1 MQLLAVRR
9 QVVVVPAVAI
19 GALLG
24 LAACAETGRATTEPD
39 LIEIGS
45 RYVTDTPYRRALLE
59 SSLVD
64 PTNGYAQRRLAE
76 YAVTDRF
83 AAPAGWDAR
92 PVWNPSVAKW
102 HADAATLQDST
113 PVLTDGATTH
123 DALLALGRRAFE
135 EYPAQRLA
143 GADVAAQSATSAAQF
158 GMWVA
163 EDGWV
168 GGLVS
173 VTSPTG
179 QAPYLAAT
187 CATCHARVE
196 DGALVHGVANQAL
209 DLGALFARNA
219 ADASSYERL
228 LRWGPGRVDVT
239 PLGDDPAAISD
250 LRPIARQHRLH
261 WAGTLHHS
269 FGALLVRVETL
280 LITSSATHRPPRELV
295 FALTYYLWHLEAS
308 AARAPD
314 DGHAAGAAVFAADCA
329 GCHGFDGRPVRAVP
343 IDAPGTDRVLA
354 ESPDR
359 GTGEWRVPSL
369 WGAGTRGRLLHDL
382 SAEDLHDLLDPARQ
396 DRAGGHAFGSQRTA
410 AEREALVA
418 FVETLGVPPSG
429 ASPRASL
436 PSR

>member
-1 MQLLAVRR
+1 VQLLSVRR
-9 QVVVVPAVAI
+9 QVGVAA
-19 GALLG
+19 GVAFAALLG
-24 LAACAETGRATTEPD
+24 LAACAETDRPPTESD

-45 RYVTDTPYRRALLE
+45 RYVVDTTYRRALLE
-59 SSLVD
+59 ASLVD

-83 AAPAGWDAR
+83 AAPTGWDAR
-92 PVWNPSVAKW
+92 PVWNPAVAKW
-102 HADAATLQDST
+102 RGDETTLQAAA
-113 PVLTDGATTH
+113 PVLTGGSATH
-123 DALLALGRRAFE
+123 DALLELGRRAFE

-143 GADVAAQSATSAAQF
+143 GADVAAQSATSAGQF
-158 GMWVA
+158 GLWVA
-163 EDGWV
+163 DDGWV

-196 DGALVHGVANQAL
+196 HGALVHGVANQAL

-239 PLGDDPAAISD
+239 PLADDPAAISD

-261 WAGTLHHS
+261 WAGTLHQS

-314 DGHAAGAAVFAADCA
+314 DAHAAGAAVFAADCA

-343 IDAPGTDRVLA
+343 IDAPGTNRVLA

-369 WGAGTRGRLLHDL
+369 WGVGTRGRLLHDL
-382 SAEDLHDLLDPARQ
+382 SAEDLHDLLDPMRQAR
-396 DRAGGHAFGSQRTA
+396 APGHAFGSQRSV
-410 AEREALVA
+410 AERDALVA
-418 FVETLGVPPSG
+418 FLETLGVPPSG
-429 ASPRASL
+429 ASPPAAP